1 MNNKINISVI
11 IPVFNHENF
20 ITQCL
25 DSLIDQDYKNWEG
38 IIINDGSTDNSLS
51 IIKKYAKKD
60 PRLVVIDQKNIGIYN
75 LHVTYNY
82 ALKISRGEFIA
93 VLEGDDYWPNN
104 KLSSQIKSF
113 EDPNVGLSIGDGIY
127 VDVNGNEIYRVE
139 NQENKWGKSVITNYP
154 IRTSTKY
161 FLFASNFFNM
171 PTCSV
176 IYRKKALSDING
188 FWQPKGLKWLD
199 KPTWILIS
207 LKYKFAYCK
216 FNTGFWRRHKTQVT
230 ATNNDVKS
238 TLEYI
243 INSNL
248 SNFSLLKSYINS
260 NSVEIKIHIIIM
272 SIYRAL
278 GSRKFLKLFIL
289 SFKLVIIGIVSPVKF
304 VNHIRFLS
312 KIN

>member
-104 KLSSQIKSF
+104 KLSSQIKS
-113 EDPNVGLSIGDGIY
+113 
-127 VDVNGNEIYRVE
+127 
-139 NQENKWGKSVITNYP
+139 
-154 IRTSTKY
+154 
-161 FLFASNFFNM
+161 
-171 PTCSV
+171 
-176 IYRKKALSDING
+176 
-188 FWQPKGLKWLD
+188 
-199 KPTWILIS
+199 
-207 LKYKFAYCK
+207 
-216 FNTGFWRRHKTQVT
+216 
-230 ATNNDVKS
+230 
-238 TLEYI
+238 
-243 INSNL
+243 
-248 SNFSLLKSYINS
+248 LLK
-260 NSVEIKIHIIIM
+260 
-272 SIYRAL
+272 
-278 GSRKFLKLFIL
+278 RKFLRHLI
-289 SFKLVIIGIVSPVKF
+289 
-304 VNHIRFLS
+304 
-312 KIN
+312 